1 MKTTQSEPEM
11 SKPEGPATPTEQD
24 AFTDNPYATTNLL
37 KEKKRCVFLRDF
49 ELMTARKEIK
59 NDRSFRSVSYSKK
72 NVFKSF
78 SCHLITV
85 N

>member
-1 MKTTQSEPEM
+1 M
-11 SKPEGPATPTEQD
+11 PEGPATPKAQD
-24 AFTDNPYATTNLL
+24 TFTDNPYATTNLL

-59 NDRSFRSVSYSKK
+59 NDRSFRSVSYSNKRTF
-72 NVFKSF
+72 FKSF

-85 N
+85 I